1 MKKMLKSVNL
11 LRAVVIIVI
20 CMFIT
25 STIVLANNIKILEPG
40 VLPDSPAYE
49 LKLKLEERELAVLN
63 DPFEK
68 AKLRLEMADLRLVE
82 AMFMEEMGK
91 PQFVNGLVKDYIENL
106 TQVLLGL
113 AEALSEERPGVDET
127 LVEVSDAT
135 NKDIDIL
142 EGLLDLIKSGYIP
155 EESQL
160 AIELAINIS
169 QIVSNISIE
178 VLVEI
183 ANGELEVLLANNNY
197 NYNHNYNN
205 NNNYNYNYNNN
216 NNNNNEVDDN
226 NNASNNNSNS
236 YNNNYNNNNEAGG
249 NNDSNNNNNNEVDD
263 NNDPNNNNNN
273 NEVGGNSD
281 SNSSNNN
288 NNNDNH
294 KLK

>member
-49 LKLKLEERELAVLN
+49 LKLKLEDRELAVLN

-91 PQFVNGLVKDYIENL
+91 PQFVNGLVKDYNENL
-106 TQVLLGL
+106 TQVMLCL
-113 AEALSEERPGVDET
+113 AEALSEKRPGVDEA
-127 LVEVSDAT
+127 LGVVSDAAT
-135 NKDIDIL
+135 TDIDIL
-142 EGLLDLIKSGYIP
+142 EGLLDLIKLGYIP
-155 EESQL
+155 EESRL
-160 AIELAINIS
+160 TIELAINIS
-169 QIVSNISIE
+169 QMASNASIKI
-178 VLVEI
+178 LAEI
-183 ANGELEVLLANNNY
+183 ADGELEVLLS
-197 NYNHNYNN
+197 
-205 NNNYNYNYNNN
+205 NYNYNYNYNY
-216 NNNNNEVDDN
+216 NNNNEVDDN
-226 NNASNNNSNS
+226 NNASNNNSNN

-249 NNDSNNNNNNEVDD
+249 NNNSN
-263 NNDPNNNNNN
+263 NNNNNN
-273 NEVGGNSD
+273 NEAGDNNNAGNNN
-281 SNSSNNN
+281 SNNYNNN
-288 NNNDNH
+288 NNNN